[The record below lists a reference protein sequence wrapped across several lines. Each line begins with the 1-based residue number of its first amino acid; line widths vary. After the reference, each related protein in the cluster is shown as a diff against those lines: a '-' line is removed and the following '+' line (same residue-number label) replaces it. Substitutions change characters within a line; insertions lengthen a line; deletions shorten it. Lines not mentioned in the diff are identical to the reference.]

1 MEEGGGVMASKDSEE
16 DEIERE
22 KRIAELKRRAEELA
36 GGKMATGEMED
47 TPPEVEEGFW
57 QYVVNYEKAPWTTNF
72 KQLEDAGVELPA
84 PETLDDEQLTKKLWE
99 VIRALALLRVFLED
113 TDHLS
118 DRELYT
124 ELWTDMLREEVK
136 AIPPDPDGAW
146 HLSPLGGCSEEDIQL
161 QMKYY
166 ADEEWRQQWQ
176 KDSPD
181 FVMPDHEEPP
191 YDRDRLLPQPNY
203 DGPGREPDSV
213 N

>member
-1 MEEGGGVMASKDSEE
+1 MGASDRDE
-16 DEIERE
+16 DDAERE
-22 KRIAELKRRAEELA
+22 KRIAELKRQAEELA
-36 GGKMATGEMED
+36 GGKMVEGKMED

-72 KQLEDAGVELPA
+72 KQLEEAGIELPA
-84 PETLDDEQLTKKLWE
+84 PETLNDEQLTKKLWE
-99 VIRALALLRVFLED
+99 VIHALALLRVFLDE

-124 ELWTDMLREEVK
+124 ELWSDMLLEEVK
-136 AIPPDPDGAW
+136 AMPPDPAGAY

-166 ADEEWRQQWQ
+166 ADDKWREQLQ
-176 KDSPD
+176 KEFPD
-181 FVMPDHEEPP
+181 FVMPAHEDPP
-191 YDRDRLLPQPNY
+191 YDRDRLLPQPDY
-203 DGPGREPDSV
+203 EGPRREADSV